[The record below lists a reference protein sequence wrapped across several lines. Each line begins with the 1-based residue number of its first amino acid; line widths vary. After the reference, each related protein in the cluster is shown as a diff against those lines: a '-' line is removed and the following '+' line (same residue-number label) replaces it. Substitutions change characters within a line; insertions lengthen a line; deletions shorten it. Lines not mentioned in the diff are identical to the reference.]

1 MAETAARISQA
12 EEYLT
17 QQSCQVLSEFQ
28 KGKGYY
34 FTEKFFMAPQII
46 QVYALQQAMEQL
58 AGRRKDLAAV
68 HYEKVLEL
76 YEMQTGRR
84 ISLPYHM
91 EARRD
96 YEGVRLCRYGEEKS
110 AGMIGEKHKGSDIQN
125 GKTVCGKN
133 ISDREWKIRIPGTVT
148 SPLGIFSA
156 EIFLY
161 EGQKIEEKKY
171 TKWMDYDKIEK
182 NPYIR
187 TRRTGDY
194 MVINAQGNTK
204 KLNRCMIDEKI
215 PSEYRDSI
223 PLIACGKE
231 ILWMVGSR
239 MNERYKINP
248 QTRKVLVLNYQG
260 GNENE

>member
-1 MAETAARISQA
+1 
-12 EEYLT
+12 
-17 QQSCQVLSEFQ
+17 
-28 KGKGYY
+28 
-34 FTEKFFMAPQII
+34 
-46 QVYALQQAMEQL
+46 MEQL

-171 TKWMDYDKIEK
+171 TKWFDYDKIK
-182 NPYIR
+182 DSPCVR
-187 TRRTGDY
+187 TRRQGDY
-194 MVINAQGNTK
+194 LTVNSEGGK
-204 KLNRCMIDEKI
+204 KEAEPDL
-215 PSEYRDSI
+215 Y
-223 PLIACGKE
+223 
-231 ILWMVGSR
+231 
-239 MNERYKINP
+239 
-248 QTRKVLVLNYQG
+248 
-260 GNENE
+260 

>member
-1 MAETAARISQA
+1 
-12 EEYLT
+12 
-17 QQSCQVLSEFQ
+17 
-28 KGKGYY
+28 
-34 FTEKFFMAPQII
+34 
-46 QVYALQQAMEQL
+46 MEQL

-110 AGMIGEKHKGSDIQN
+110 AGMIGEKHEGSDIQN
-125 GKTVCGKN
+125 GKTVCGKD
-133 ISDREWKIRIPGTVT
+133 ISDGEWKIRIPGTVT

-215 PSEYRDSI
+215 PSKYRDSI